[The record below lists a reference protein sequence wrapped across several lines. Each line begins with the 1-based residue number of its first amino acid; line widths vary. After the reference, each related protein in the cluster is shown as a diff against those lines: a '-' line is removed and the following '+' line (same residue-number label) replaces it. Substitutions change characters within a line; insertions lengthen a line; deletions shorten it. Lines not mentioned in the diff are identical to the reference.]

1 MAGIIGAI
9 LIGIII
15 TLIEKGLNKD
25 SQSSTTRATPQARP
39 VRASARPP
47 RRKPV
52 VVQEAPVEPSTTST
66 PTTPFL
72 NYEEE
77 GVRVT
82 TEDTRPMADMPRPAF
97 TKSQQE
103 LRRTIILGEILR
115 RKF

>member
-52 VVQEAPVEPSTTST
+52 VVPEAPVEPAT
-66 PTTPFL
+66 PATPFL

-82 TEDTRPMADMPRPAF
+82 AEDTRPMADMPRPAF

>member
-15 TLIEKGLNKD
+15 TLIEKGLNKN

-52 VVQEAPVEPSTTST
+52 VVPEAPVEPST
-66 PTTPFL
+66 PATPFL
-72 NYEEE
+72 NFEEE

-82 TEDTRPMADMPRPAF
+82 AEDTRPMAEAPRPAF